1 MGLEEEL
8 RAAADAKRE
17 AAVVDRQGV
26 QAEQRQHRQQQQASS
41 DPLDDLMA
49 SQEQPSATVR
59 AASDAK
65 REAAVA
71 ARQGVEAKQQ
81 QHQQQQ
87 ASSDPL
93 DDLMAQEH
101 ALSDPLD
108 DLMAQEQASSDPLD
122 DLMAQSSD
130 LLHDNVFEDDGLA
143 AMCETLGLTM
153 DEFLDLHH
161 SSEAEQAPMSDQ
173 WNVIREQGIEAGA
186 QAMIQFWQTA
196 TIKCTIVDW
205 KCNL

>member
-1 MGLEEEL
+1 MGL

-17 AAVVDRQGV
+17 AAVVAQQGV
-26 QAEQRQHRQQQQASS
+26 QAKQRQQQQAS
-41 DPLDDLMA
+41 
-49 SQEQPSATVR
+49 
-59 AASDAK
+59 
-65 REAAVA
+65 
-71 ARQGVEAKQQ
+71 
-81 QHQQQQ
+81 
-87 ASSDPL
+87 
-93 DDLMAQEH
+93 
-101 ALSDPLD
+101 SDPLD

-205 KCNL
+205 KCNLKNEQ